1 MACGDFRGLRFQRI
15 SCADFYTCHLVRLY
29 ESRSHRATHY
39 AAGAGGGRCVAIEAK
54 GMVPIGGRRLL
65 HGRLDGQFLTG
76 IQSVLISNDHLGLVL
91 GIRLGYR
98 DTHAGK
104 PQSRRG
110 GRGFQDRRIFGGDR
124 NIFPREGR
132 LISEGSLCCDVRG
145 ERHAGTGAG
154 KSAHRCAHGAGDES
168 GVCTGIDDDIIL
180 RCGLSLGILL
190 GRCDDDAIADGGE
203 GIAVDGGVNH
213 RAIGRAVER
222 RRGAHEG
229 VIHGAG
235 IRRSDAHRF
244 AGVKLAPCADGG
256 VHLGLVVPSRDSP
269 LEAHNRGNRC
279 AAYVALQVV
288 GRVCGDGQALIRR
301 NRGAISHL
309 RLCQSVGGH
318 AGHRRARRYGGAAG
332 DGAHLLIH
340 GDLIACLHGDVSR
353 LDSRT
358 ASDGRER
365 PLLAFHGRGGG
376 GVLGGQLRLH
386 RAKGFAVITVK
397 AFGNIGILQFFVQPS
412 SKTCIFP
419 AFLCLSRESLLVLV
433 GEVIAKII
441 DREAAGKTH
450 GADRR
455 RQRGGGNILHM
466 VLGVNGERALGFHCI
481 SISQVRIGLG
491 DYHGRVHRGS
501 HRCAAAAGGTDDVAR
516 HAGQCRWILGI
527 GIDARDGAAN
537 VMGGVYGNGAPGLG
551 DFLDGALVIIGD
563 GALDEVR
570 IAAGVGLG
578 GSGDVI

>member
-1 MACGDFRGLRFQRI
+1 
-15 SCADFYTCHLVRLY
+15 
-29 ESRSHRATHY
+29 
-39 AAGAGGGRCVAIEAK
+39 
-54 GMVPIGGRRLL
+54 MVPIGSRRLL
-65 HGRLDGQFLTG
+65 HGRLDGQGFTG
-76 IQSVLISNDHLGLVL
+76 VQSVLISNDHLGLVL

-98 DTHAGK
+98 DAHAGK

-124 NIFPREGR
+124 NIFPRKDR
-132 LISEGSLCCDVRG
+132 LISEGSLCRDVRG
-145 ERHAGTGAG
+145 ERHAGPGAG
-154 KSAHRCAHGAGDES
+154 KGTHRCAHGAGDES
-168 GVCTGIDDDIIL
+168 GVCAGIDDDIIL

-190 GRCDDDAIADGGE
+190 GRCDGDAIADGGE
-203 GIAVDGGVNH
+203 RIAVDGGINH

-222 RRGAHEG
+222 RRGAHESA
-229 VIHGAG
+229 IHSASIG
-235 IRRSDAHRF
+235 RSDAHRF
-244 AGVKLAPCADGG
+244 AGVKLAICSDGG
-256 VHLGLVVPSRDSP
+256 MHLGLVIPSGDSP
-269 LEAHNRGNRC
+269 LEAYDRGNRC
-279 AAYVALQVV
+279 AAYVALQVMD
-288 GRVCGDGQALIRR
+288 RVCGDGQALIRR
-301 NRGAISHL
+301 NRGAIAHL

-318 AGHRRARRYGGAAG
+318 ASHRRAGRYSGAAG

-412 SKTCIFP
+412 GKTCIFP

-481 SISQVRIGLG
+481 SISQVRMGLG
-491 DYHGRVHRGS
+491 DYHSRVHRGS
-501 HRCAAAAGGTDDVAR
+501 HRCAAATGSTDDVAR
-516 HAGQCRWILGI
+516 HARQSRWILGI
-527 GIDARDGAAN
+527 GVDARDGAAN
-537 VMGGVYGNGAPGLG
+537 VMGGVYGNGALGLG

-570 IAAGVGLG
+570 IAAGVSLG
-578 GSGDVI
+578 GGGDVIQIHSACDAGPGAAGALDGDIANGLGIFRRNRNRAVFAVFRGV

>member
-1 MACGDFRGLRFQRI
+1 M
-15 SCADFYTCHLVRLY
+15 
-29 ESRSHRATHY
+29 
-39 AAGAGGGRCVAIEAK
+39 
-54 GMVPIGGRRLL
+54 
-65 HGRLDGQFLTG
+65 DGQFLTG
-76 IQSVLISNDHLGLVL
+76 IQSVLISNDHLGLVF
-91 GIRLGYR
+91 GVRLGYCNA
-98 DTHAGK
+98 HAGK

-124 NIFPREGR
+124 NIFPRKDR

-145 ERHAGTGAG
+145 ERHAGPGAG
-154 KSAHRCAHGAGDES
+154 KGTHRCAHGAGDKS
-168 GVCTGIDDDIIL
+168 GVCLGIDDDIIL
-180 RCGLSLGILL
+180 RCDLSLCILL
-190 GRCDDDAIADGGE
+190 GRCDGDAIANGGE

-222 RRGAHEG
+222 RRGAHES

-235 IRRSDAHRF
+235 IGRSDAHRF

-256 VHLGLVVPSRDSP
+256 VHLGLVVPSGDGP
-269 LEAHNRGNRC
+269 LEAYDRRNRR

-301 NRGAISHL
+301 NRGAIAHL

-318 AGHRRARRYGGAAG
+318 AGHRRAGRYGRAAG

-340 GDLIACLHGDVSR
+340 GDLIACLHGDASR
-353 LDSRT
+353 LHRRT
-358 ASDGRER
+358 AADGRER
-365 PLLAFHGRGGG
+365 PLLPFHGRSGG

-397 AFGNIGILQFFVQPS
+397 AFGNIGILQFFVQPGG
-412 SKTCIFP
+412 KTCIFP

-450 GADRR
+450 SADGC

-466 VLGVNGERALGFHCI
+466 VLGIYGKRAFGFHCI

-501 HRCAAAAGGTDDVAR
+501 HRSAAAAGGTDDVAR
-516 HAGQCRWILGI
+516 HARQSRWILGI
-527 GIDARDGAAN
+527 GVDARDGAAD
-537 VMGGVYGNGAPGLG
+537 VMGSVYGNSALGFG
-551 DFLDGALVIIGD
+551 DFLDGTLVIIGD

-578 GSGDVI
+578 GGGDVIQIHSACDAGPGAAGALDGDIANGLGIFRRNRNRAVFAVFRGV

>member
-1 MACGDFRGLRFQRI
+1 MARGDFRGLRFQRI
-15 SCADFYTCHLVRLY
+15 SAADFYAGHLVCLY
-29 ESRSHRATHY
+29 ESRSHRATHH
-39 AAGAGGGRCVAIEAK
+39 AAGAGGGRCIAIEAK
-54 GMVPIGGRRLL
+54 GMVPIHSRRLL

-76 IQSVLISNDHLGLVL
+76 IQSVLISYCYLGLVF
-91 GIRLGYR
+91 GIRLGYC
-98 DTHAGK
+98 DAHAGK

-124 NIFPREGR
+124 NIFPRKDR
-132 LISEGSLCCDVRG
+132 LISEGSLCHDIRG
-145 ERHAGTGAG
+145 ERHAGPGAG

-168 GVCTGIDDDIIL
+168 GVCLGIDDDIIL
-180 RCGLSLGILL
+180 RCGLSLCILL
-190 GRCDDDAIADGGE
+190 GRCDGDAIANGGE

-213 RAIGRAVER
+213 RAIGRAVKR

-235 IRRSDAHRF
+235 IRRSDAHCF
-244 AGVKLAPCADGG
+244 AGVKLAICSDGG
-256 VHLGLVVPSRDSP
+256 MHLGLVVPSGDSP
-269 LEAHNRGNRC
+269 LEAYDRRNRR
-279 AAYVALQVV
+279 AAHVALQVV
-288 GRVCGDGQALIRR
+288 DRVCRDGHALIRR
-301 NRGAISHL
+301 NRGAISYL

-318 AGHRRARRYGGAAG
+318 ASHRRARRYGGAAG

-340 GDLIACLHGDVSR
+340 GNLIACLHGDASR
-353 LDSRT
+353 LHRRT
-358 ASDGRER
+358 AADGRER
-365 PLLAFHGRGGG
+365 PLLAFHGRSGRGI
-376 GVLGGQLRLH
+376 LGSQLRLH

-537 VMGGVYGNGAPGLG
+537 VMGGVYGNGALGLG